1 MGILSDGKFKEYLK
15 QFSVI
20 QEHILKSWRDGP
32 DPRYLCDYCETH
44 FDQSELAQVS
54 GSIETVNC
62 PYCGRS
68 GGFLP
73 CISLYCK
80 SEEHDF
86 WT

>member
-1 MGILSDGKFKEYLK
+1 MPFLSDSKFDEYK
-15 QFSVI
+15 RQFSVI
-20 QEHILKSWRDGP
+20 PQHTLESWRDGD
-32 DPRYLCDYCETH
+32 DPTYLCDFCQTH
-44 FDQSELAQVS
+44 FNQSELVPA
-54 GSIETVNC
+54 GNSIETIPC

-86 WT
+86 WS